1 MGIQK
6 IGVAVLQRANVGS
19 EREIAIMTVIA
30 IQDLSAVQ
38 IIVNSLILLRKKQQ
52 TVALKRHLPLL
63 PPELPHLQVLLHLLL
78 QLIVQVTINIVSN
91 SY

>member
-38 IIVNSLILLRKKQQ
+38 IIVNSLILLRKTAQ
-52 TVALKRHLPLL
+52 TVAFKRHLPLQ

-78 QLIVQVTINIVSN
+78 IVQVTINIVSN
-91 SY
+91 